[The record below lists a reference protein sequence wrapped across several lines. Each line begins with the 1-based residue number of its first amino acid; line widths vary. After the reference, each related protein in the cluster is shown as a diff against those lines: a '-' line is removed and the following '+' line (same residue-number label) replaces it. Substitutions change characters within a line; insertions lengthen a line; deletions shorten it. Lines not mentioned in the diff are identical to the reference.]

1 MFRGIGQSGF
11 GEPIV
16 IVKRAP
22 RKGHRKSMATT
33 TIPTSS
39 AGKHSAATSSA
50 KFATK
55 TLGKSDLHLTP
66 IGYGA
71 WAIGGGNW
79 EFGWGAQDEG
89 EAIAAIERAL
99 DDGLNWIDTAAVYG
113 LGHSEEVV
121 GKAIK
126 GRATKPLV
134 FTKCSMRWDGDRKIY
149 RSLKKESLEEE
160 VNASLRRLGVDAID
174 LYQIHWPNP
183 EDQIEE
189 GWETLARFKEQ
200 GKVRYIGVSNFSVA
214 QMKRAQ
220 KIAPVTSLQPPYSL
234 LRRDIEKEILPF
246 CQENHI
252 GVINYSPMVSG
263 LLTGKMTAE
272 RVKGLPEDDWR
283 KRSPNFQSPKL
294 ERNLALVDLLR
305 QIGSQHGVEPGVVA
319 IAWTLRQPGIT
330 AAIVGARRPDQVD
343 GVRPAATF
351 RLSESEIL
359 RIETWLE
366 EHP

>member
-1 MFRGIGQSGF
+1 
-11 GEPIV
+11 
-16 IVKRAP
+16 
-22 RKGHRKSMATT
+22 MAT
-33 TIPTSS
+33 ITSAVYS
-39 AGKHSAATSSA
+39 AT

-55 TLGKSDLHLTP
+55 FAAKALGKSDLHLTP

-79 EFGWGAQDEG
+79 EFGWGSQDEG
-89 EAIAAIERAL
+89 EAIAAIQRAL
-99 DDGLNWIDTAAVYG
+99 DSGLNWIDTAAVYG

-121 GKAIK
+121 GKAIR
-126 GRATKPLV
+126 GRETRPLV
-134 FTKCSMRWDGDRKIY
+134 FTKCSMRWDADRKIY
-149 RSLKKESLEEE
+149 RSLRKDSLQEELE
-160 VNASLRRLGVDAID
+160 GSLRRLGVDTID

-183 EDQIEE
+183 EDEIEE

-220 KIAPVTSLQPPYSL
+220 KIAPITSLQPPYSL

-246 CQENHI
+246 CQENQI

-263 LLTGKMTAE
+263 LLMGKMTAE
-272 RVKGLPEDDWR
+272 RVKNLPEDDWR

-294 ERNLALVDLLR
+294 ERNLALADLLQ
-305 QIGSQHGVEPGVVA
+305 QIGSQHGVAAGVVA
-319 IAWTLRQPGIT
+319 IAWTLRNPAIT

-343 GVRPAATF
+343 GVVPAATF

-359 RIETWLE
+359 RIENWLV